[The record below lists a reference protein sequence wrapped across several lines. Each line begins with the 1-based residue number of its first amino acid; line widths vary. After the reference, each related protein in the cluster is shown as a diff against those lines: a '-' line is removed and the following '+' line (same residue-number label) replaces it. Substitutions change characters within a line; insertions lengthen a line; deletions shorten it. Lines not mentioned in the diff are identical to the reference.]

1 MRIGKNYFFLI
12 LIIFAIF
19 MAVMVILIPT
29 TQKTRVSP
37 LPSPAQPQKI
47 LASITIQPESLTLTE
62 GQEFTSSVFLKT
74 EKEVVSADLEII
86 YNPSFLT
93 FQKLALEKFWPEGKL
108 ISQKIDKKN
117 GKILVG
123 IVSFK
128 PVSGNENL
136 ISLTFKVQ
144 KVVEKPVIKL
154 MFGEKTQVFG
164 PGGEIV
170 PLEIKREA
178 VYTITK

>member
-1 MRIGKNYFFLI
+1 MRIGKTNFFLI
-12 LIIFAIF
+12 LIILTVFL
-19 MAVMVILIPT
+19 AVMVILIPT
-29 TQKTRVSP
+29 PQKNRVSP
-37 LPSPAQPQKI
+37 PPSPAQPQKI
-47 LASITIQPESLTLTE
+47 FASISFQPESLTLAE
-62 GQEFTSSVFLKT
+62 EQEFTSTVFLKT
-74 EKEVVSADLEII
+74 EKEIVSADLEII
-86 YNPSFLT
+86 YNPSILT
-93 FQKLALEKFWPEGKL
+93 FQKIAIEKFWPEGKL
-108 ISQKIDKKN
+108 VSQKIDKKN

-128 PVSGNENL
+128 PASGNENL

-144 KVVEKPVIKL
+144 KAVEKPAIEL

-178 VYTITK
+178 VYTINE

>member
-1 MRIGKNYFFLI
+1 MRIGKTNFFLI
-12 LIIFAIF
+12 LIILTVFL
-19 MAVMVILIPT
+19 AVIAILIPT
-29 TQKTRVSP
+29 PQKTRVGP
-37 LPSPAQPQKI
+37 PPSSDQPQKI
-47 LASITIQPESLTLTE
+47 LASISFQPERLTLTE
-62 GQEFTSSVFLKT
+62 EQEFTSNVFFKT
-74 EKEVVSADLEII
+74 EKEAVSADLEII
-86 YNPSFLT
+86 YNPSVLT
-93 FQKLALEKFWPEGKL
+93 FQKIGMEKFWPEGKL

-123 IVSFK
+123 VVSFK

-144 KVVEKPVIKL
+144 KAVEKPTIKL

-164 PGGEIV
+164 PGGEII